1 MLVMGMG
8 DSNTVSSDDD
18 MDTVSGGNEAGDQ
31 DQSEDDINKVG
42 VKDLRPKESRLNDA
56 DLQPFLS
63 GFPGC
68 KTFIGFS
75 AFIFFQSAVF
85 GAL

>member
-8 DSNTVSSDDD
+8 NGGDNGEVSD
-18 MDTVSGGNEAGDQ
+18 GEAEENESEALYQ
-31 DQSEDDINKVG
+31 VEDD
-42 VKDLRPKESRLNDA
+42 VKAAVKNLRPKESRLNDA

-63 GFPGC
+63 GFPDC

-85 GAL
+85 GDL

>member
-8 DSNTVSSDDD
+8 IGADNGVVSD
-18 MDTVSGGNEAGDQ
+18 GEAEENEAEALDQGGD
-31 DQSEDDINKVG
+31 DVKAG
-42 VKDLRPKESRLNDA
+42 VKNIRPKESRLNDA

-63 GFPGC
+63 GFPDC
-68 KTFIGFS
+68 KIFFGFS